1 MILKLLLTHA
11 DFFFANGGVIEGSEK
26 TAVCRAT
33 WAQLME
39 ILFAAGLAV
48 LQLGPEP
55 LRIPV
60 V

>member
-39 ILFAAGLAV
+39 IGRAHV
-48 LQLGPEP
+48 
-55 LRIPV
+55 
-60 V
+60 